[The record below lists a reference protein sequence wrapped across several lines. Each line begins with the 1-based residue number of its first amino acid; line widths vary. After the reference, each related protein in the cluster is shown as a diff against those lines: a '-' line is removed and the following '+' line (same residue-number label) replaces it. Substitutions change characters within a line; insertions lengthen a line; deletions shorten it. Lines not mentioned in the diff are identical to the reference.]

1 VQQLEQGAGEEVDE
15 PDCRIEKTQQWG
27 EYITEQQGQSVGM
40 SGTDDFRGDF
50 GKNQD
55 RKGDGQRAGPE
66 GPFTFAEQFDGDDA
80 DQGRCRGVDQV
91 VAEQDDAEHLV
102 RLGEEIERLA
112 RPGVAGLG
120 HVAQAEA
127 IAGHHGRL
135 AEREEG

>member
-1 VQQLEQGAGEEVDE
+1 MIFGVISEKT
-15 PDCRIEKTQQWG
+15 RIEKVTASVPAPRAHSLSPNSSMAMTLTRVAAA
-27 EYITEQQGQSVGM
+27 ELTE
-40 SGTDDFRGDF
+40 F
-50 GKNQD
+50 
-55 RKGDGQRAGPE
+55 
-66 GPFTFAEQFDGDDA
+66 
-80 DQGRCRGVDQV
+80 